1 MTSGEAILKLFLG
14 LLVML
19 IVSSSVAFVLKKF
32 VAKGAPNSTI
42 DNLNARINAWWV
54 MILVIF
60 GFVYMG
66 TSALIFLFFV
76 ISFHALREFLS
87 LIYIRR
93 GDHIALVAC
102 FYVILP
108 LQYLFILMDWYSM
121 AMIFIP
127 VYAFLFLPILSA
139 LLGDP
144 AHFLERSTT
153 IQWAIMI
160 SVFCIS
166 HIPALLILDIE
177 GFEDKSVLLMLFLI
191 LITQASDVL
200 QYIWG
205 KLLGRQKI
213 APSISPSK
221 TVVGFVGGVLSAS
234 LLGAFLHELTPFSPL
249 QAFFISLVICL
260 MGFLGGLV
268 MSAMKRDLRVKD
280 WGNIISGHGG
290 MLDRMDSLCFSAPIF
305 FHIVRYFWA

>member
-1 MTSGEAILKLFLG
+1 MSSGEAILKLFFG

-19 IVSSSVAFVLKKF
+19 ALSSTIAFILKKF
-32 VAKGAPNSTI
+32 VAKGAPNATI
-42 DNLNARINAWWV
+42 DNLTARINAWWV

-60 GFVYMG
+60 CFVYMG
-66 TSALIFLFFV
+66 TKALIFLFFV
-76 ISFHALREFLS
+76 ISFAALREFLS

-166 HIPALLILDIE
+166 HIPALLILDVHEFE
-177 GFEDKSVLLMLFLI
+177 GKSVLLMLFLI
-191 LITQASDVL
+191 LVTQASDVL

-205 KLLGRQKI
+205 KLFGKTKI
-213 APSISPSK
+213 APNISPSK
-221 TVVGFVGGVLSAS
+221 TVIGFTGGVMSAS
-234 LLGAFLHELTPFSPL
+234 LLGAFLHWLTPFSFI

-268 MSAMKRDLRVKD
+268 MSAIKRDLRVKD